1 MGLLNEIFSNVV
13 FSEIDPLFDEMEK
26 SISVAYG
33 RL

>member
-1 MGLLNEIFSNVV
+1 MKYSQMLS